1 MADLL
6 AMVVDSSN
14 WDNLLSISASEL
26 EQAMFGK
33 KLRNSRPDEDPSLE
47 RRHDVDVEAE
57 ILDWLD
63 SCQIIGDK
71 SVINSALEKMAEGG
85 DVESIAEGIWLLAEW
100 SSKGTW
106 RCMEGR
112 GFLYLEPYIE
122 SKMDGVSELYLEET
136 WSATVSTLKTM
147 TADEF
152 EESVVLDWLARREE
166 LGDTLDQ
173 KQDPRILSTM
183 QSHQRLARSLHQ
195 VAMLIDQEQHTLL
208 TRRDWSSFLTAG
220 FGGFNIG
227 TLLSGSERRTNDE

>member
-14 WDNLLSISASEL
+14 WANLLSISASEL
-26 EQAMFGK
+26 KQSMLDK
-33 KLRNSRPDEDPSLE
+33 KLRITRPDVTQHLE

-63 SCQIIGDK
+63 SCEIIGDK
-71 SVINSALEKMAEGG
+71 SILISASEKMSKGG
-85 DVESIAEGIWLLAEW
+85 GVESVAEGIWLLAEW

-106 RCMEGR
+106 KCMEGR

-122 SKMDGVSELYLEET
+122 GKIDGVSELYLEDT
-136 WSATVSTLKTM
+136 WSAAFSTLKTM

-152 EESVVLDWLARREE
+152 EESVVLDWLSRREE
-166 LGDTLDQ
+166 LGETLDQ
-173 KQDPRILSTM
+173 NQDPRILSTM

-195 VAMLIDQEQHTLL
+195 VSMLINQDQYTLL

-227 TLLSGSERRTNDE
+227 TLLSNPEGGMDDE